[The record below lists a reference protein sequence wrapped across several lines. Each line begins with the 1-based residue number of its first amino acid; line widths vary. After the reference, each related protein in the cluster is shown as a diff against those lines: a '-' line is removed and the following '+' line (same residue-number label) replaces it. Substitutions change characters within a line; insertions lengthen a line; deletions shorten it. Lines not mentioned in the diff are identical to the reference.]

1 MRRMF
6 TRIGSVAA
14 IAMLSVTL
22 AQPTMAAPVQTHGAT
37 HGVTVAAQ
45 RSVDQPAYFEMT
57 DYSRQIF
64 VVKLTKDED
73 IQHARDLLS
82 GATDER
88 PHLIGRI
95 DKRTASYNPSYDFHV
110 DPATVGFFDYAI
122 EVCDATIPYVNDHLD
137 EVGGPFLPG
146 RVWCDWSSRLVR
158 EIPAPQ

>member
-6 TRIGSVAA
+6 TRIGSIAA
-14 IAMLSVTL
+14 VAMLSVTL
-22 AQPTMAAPVQTHGAT
+22 AQPTIAATPVSHG
-37 HGVTVAAQ
+37 VAAQ
-45 RSVDQPAYFEMT
+45 RSVDEPAYFEMT

-64 VVKLTKDED
+64 VVKLTRDED

-88 PHLIGRI
+88 PHLLARI
-95 DKRTASYNPSYDFHV
+95 IKRTASYNPRYDFHA
-110 DPATVGFFDYAI
+110 DPATVGFFDHAI
-122 EVCDATIPYVNDHLD
+122 EVCDATIPYVNDHVD
-137 EVGGPFLPG
+137 EAGGAFLPG